1 MFVCFI
7 SSEYDII
14 CQDWHVHVSYSD
26 PLYVVLIQMILVILR
41 LAVIVSNLNSTLID
55 EVEQPLVSSDISEWE
70 GDRPIKLIETNY

>member
-1 MFVCFI
+1 M
-7 SSEYDII
+7 
-14 CQDWHVHVSYSD
+14 
-26 PLYVVLIQMILVILR
+26 YVVLIQMILVILR